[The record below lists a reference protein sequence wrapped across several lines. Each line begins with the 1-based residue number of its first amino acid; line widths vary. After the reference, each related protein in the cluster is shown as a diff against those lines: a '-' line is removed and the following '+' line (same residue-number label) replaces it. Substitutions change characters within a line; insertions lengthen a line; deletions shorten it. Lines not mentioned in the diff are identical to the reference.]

1 MLSHCAKPFTCLS
14 DLDLIPLLLMRD
26 LRLKRVKQLVP
37 GHIAGK

>member
-1 MLSHCAKPFTCLS
+1 MPRHCAKPFYVH
-14 DLDLIPLLLMRD
+14 DLDLIPLLLMRE